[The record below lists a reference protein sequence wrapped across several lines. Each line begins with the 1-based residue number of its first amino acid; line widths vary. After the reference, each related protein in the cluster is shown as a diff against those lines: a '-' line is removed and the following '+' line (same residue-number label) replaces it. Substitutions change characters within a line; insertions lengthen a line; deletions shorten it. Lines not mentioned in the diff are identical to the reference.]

1 MSEPNQTPEP
11 EEIEGSDDPQLS
23 ELVAY
28 LDGELPVEDADR
40 VEQMLLTSPPLRKN
54 AETLD
59 RTWQLLDSLEEATV
73 SGEFTQK
80 TLASISTVSAESDI
94 EFPTTRRRRR
104 LFLLPKSVLVRGLIW
119 FLAGF
124 TACSAGL
131 VLSRNAR
138 RQRTNPADA
147 QILKSLDLY
156 LEYPKLWRIPDAEFL
171 REVSGN
177 PGPTAVEE
185 EKP

>member
-1 MSEPNQTPEP
+1 MSEPNQNPDS
-11 EEIEGSDDPQLS
+11 EELEGSDDPQVA

-40 VEQMLLTSPPLRKN
+40 VEQMLLSSPPLRKN

-59 RTWQLLDSLEEATV
+59 RTWQLLDSLEGATV

-80 TLASISTVSAESDI
+80 TLASISTVSAETDI
-94 EFPTTRRRRR
+94 DSLTTRRRWQ
-104 LFLLPKSVLVRGLIW
+104 FVLLPKSVVIRGLIW

-138 RQRTNPADA
+138 RERTDPTNA
-147 QILKSLDLY
+147 QLLKSLDLY
-156 LEYPKLWRIPDAEFL
+156 LEYPKLWRIPDVEFL
-171 REVSGN
+171 REVAGN
-177 PGPTAVEE
+177 PIPAAVDG